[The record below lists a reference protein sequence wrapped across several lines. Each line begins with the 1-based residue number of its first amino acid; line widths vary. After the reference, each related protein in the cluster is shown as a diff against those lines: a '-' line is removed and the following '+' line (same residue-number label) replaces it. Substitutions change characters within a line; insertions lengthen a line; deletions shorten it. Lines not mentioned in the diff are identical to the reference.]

1 MQRIL
6 SNLKQA
12 LRQTIFV
19 LGLML
24 LIGTC
29 SFFLVQ
35 QPSYAAISSANKLT
49 PQEKIDRAYEYN
61 EAAGFQ
67 EEKREEAYE
76 EAIKDAE
83 SPQTLEK
90 AYERELKAEKVQEP
104 NIIQKAEELIE
115 KVTSK

>member
-6 SNLKQA
+6 SNLTQA

-24 LIGTC
+24 LIGS
-29 SFFLVQ
+29 SFFFVQ
-35 QPSYAAISSANKLT
+35 QPSYAAISPANKLT

-76 EAIKDAE
+76 EAVKDAE
-83 SPQTLEK
+83 SPQTMEK

>member
-24 LIGTC
+24 LIGG

-49 PQEKIDRAYEYN
+49 PPEKIDRAYEYN

-76 EAIKDAE
+76 EAVKDAE
-83 SPQTLEK
+83 TPQTMEK

-104 NIIQKAEELIE
+104 NIIQKAEKLIE
-115 KVTSK
+115 KVTTK